1 MAAAPKPLVV
11 LGLLGSTLDR
21 GLAAKR
27 WNRWR
32 PTVGTCWQPDLPVA
46 RLELLVQ
53 PSYER
58 LGKRVAEDIA
68 GLEHADGRAPTEVRQ
83 HPFELPDPW
92 DFEDVYSRLL
102 DFARAYPFD
111 TEAEDYLVHITTGS
125 HVAQICLFL
134 LAEARFLPARLLQT
148 SPDRGVGPPGQ
159 IRVIDLDL
167 SRYDAIARRFA
178 EAQAGRAAALKGGIA
193 TRSAAYNRMIDEIER
208 VAIASRDPMLLLGPT
223 GAGKTHLARRIYRL
237 KRAEGRVRGRL
248 VEVNCATIRGDGAM
262 SALFGHT
269 RGAFTG
275 AVGSRPGLLK
285 TADGGVLF
293 LDEIGELALDEQAML
308 LRALESGRFL
318 PVGADVEAESRFQLI
333 AGTNRPLGEAV
344 RQGRFRAD
352 LLARIDTWSWSLPGL
367 AERRE
372 DIEPNVDFELE
383 RFARDE
389 GRRVAFNREARRAYL
404 DFAQHPGSS
413 WDRNFRDL
421 GASIRR
427 MATLAPGGRIGEA
440 EVRAELARLRRAWGA
455 GSEQGAREGS
465 DEALL
470 TELLGEEG
478 LAGIDP
484 FDRVQLAYVVRTCR
498 RSRSMAEAGRS
509 LFAVSRTKRAST
521 NDSDRVRKYLARHG
535 LSWADLGAAT

>member
-1 MAAAPKPLVV
+1 MPAAKPLVV

-32 PTVGTCWQPDLPVA
+32 PTVGACWQPELPVA

-58 LGKRVAEDIA
+58 LGRRVAEDIS
-68 GLEHADGRAPTEVRQ
+68 GLERPEGRAPTEVRC

-148 SPDRGVGPPGQ
+148 SPDRAVGPPGQ
-159 IRVIDLDL
+159 ARVIDLDL
-167 SRYDAIARRFA
+167 SRYDRIARRFA
-178 EAQAGRAAALKGGIA
+178 EAQADRATALKGGIA

-208 VAIASRDPMLLLGPT
+208 VATASRDPMLLMGPT

-293 LDEIGELALDEQAML
+293 LDEIGELGADEQAML

-318 PVGADVEAESRFQLI
+318 PVGADLEAESRFQLI

-352 LLARIDTWSWSLPGL
+352 LLARIDTWSWTLPGL

-383 RFARDE
+383 RFARE
-389 GRRVAFNREARRAYL
+389 ESRRVAFNREARRAYL
-404 DFAQHPGSS
+404 DFARHPGST

-427 MATLAPGGRIGEA
+427 MATLAPGGRISEA
-440 EVRAELARLRRAWGA
+440 EVRDELERLRAAWGPGTSA
-455 GSEQGAREGS
+455 GAREAD

-470 TELLGEEG
+470 TDLLGEEG
-478 LAGIDP
+478 LAAVDP
-484 FDRVQLAYVVRTCR
+484 FDRVQLALVVRTCR

-509 LFAVSRTKRAST
+509 LFAVSRTKRASS
-521 NDSDRVRKYLARHG
+521 NDSDRVRKYLVRYG
-535 LSWADLGAAT
+535 LTWADLHPPA